1 MGWIND
7 AATKYH
13 RLMQGD
19 CRQTMLDYLSNIRN
33 WGDMPD
39 NS

>member
-1 MGWIND
+1 MGWIKD

-13 RLMQGD
+13 GLMKGD
-19 CRQTMLDYLSNIRN
+19 KRQTMLDYLSNIRN

>member
-1 MGWIND
+1 MAWIKD
-7 AATKYH
+7 AATKYDG
-13 RLMQGD
+13 LMQGD
-19 CRQTMLDYLSNIRN
+19 YRQTMLDYLSNIRN

>member
-1 MGWIND
+1 
-7 AATKYH
+7 
-13 RLMQGD
+13 MQGD
-19 CRQTMLDYLSNIRN
+19 YRQTMLDYLSNIRN